1 VQLGRPEEGVR
12 MARDVLEMHPLSRD
26 AFQAPEFRS
35 RAARVL
41 ALAGEV
47 DEGLAILEPLLD
59 RPRGP
64 TRWDLR
70 LHPFWA
76 FLRDEPGFVAMV
88 EAGA

>member
-1 VQLGRPEEGVR
+1 
-12 MARDVLEMHPLSRD
+12 MARQVIEMHPLSRD

-41 ALAGEV
+41 ALAGNV
-47 DEGLAILEPLLD
+47 DEGLAVLEPLVD

-76 FLRDEPGFVAMV
+76 FLRGDPRF
-88 EAGA
+88 EALIRGQ